1 MKLVSSILLLFLFSE
16 ANSKFWLPENK
27 KELDLFENIVK
38 QLNVENDKNQHEF
51 ISSYYSTC
59 DWCKLIF
66 EDSLF
71 SQTSFVFPT
80 SDQSVLPLIR
90 KEFNSNSIFFSD
102 DLFVLINYLG
112 LEKTSNYS
120 FEFNSQLKFVKIQ
133 EINKNNFQTALKKTS
148 DFELK
153 CSTLSLLPAGSFQ
166 LRLRC
171 TIDKG
176 TYFTDIRNRLF
187 FIPSGDS
194 QAILQK
200 SILEDFEYD
209 SLIRKYDNRIG
220 VVTDPQKLKL
230 ANLAGDRRM
239 TIESIVP
246 YKNGVK
252 YLVSLSYL
260 IQQKGDTFT
269 TENLEIFIEENEK
282 GERYYKPIDKEKL
295 NDGISIGY
303 AIPFTFYQTL
313 DNNFE
318 IIRIDINESD
328 WKNIKSN
335 LPKKVQIG
343 VKLQILPK
351 IKSTSNEDRNWEFL
365 NTKVSDNSK
374 REFLFIDRDFFVNE
388 SKLRPNSG
396 AKFYHLT
403 NNFIYLENSNFV
415 YDLKKKKAVK
425 LAWLEKLTQNSDLG
439 IRILSMEYLE
449 SSQQYFFSLYSRNG
463 VILILTSEGF
473 DLQNIDFFPIVGLS
487 NNIYVLNRKASYLD
501 KSTIKLIEFGIK

>member
-1 MKLVSSILLLFLFSE
+1 
-16 ANSKFWLPENK
+16 
-27 KELDLFENIVK
+27 
-38 QLNVENDKNQHEF
+38 
-51 ISSYYSTC
+51 
-59 DWCKLIF
+59 
-66 EDSLF
+66 
-71 SQTSFVFPT
+71 
-80 SDQSVLPLIR
+80 
-90 KEFNSNSIFFSD
+90 
-102 DLFVLINYLG
+102 
-112 LEKTSNYS
+112 
-120 FEFNSQLKFVKIQ
+120 
-133 EINKNNFQTALKKTS
+133 
-148 DFELK
+148 
-153 CSTLSLLPAGSFQ
+153 LLPAGSFQ

-230 ANLAGDRRM
+230 ANLAGDRRI

-374 REFLFIDRDFFVNE
+374 REFLFMDRDFFVNE